1 MYILKEIVCLNLVI
15 TSNILAFSTS
25 QDELTNLM
33 YFYESKVERM
43 FEDIRNGK
51 NLHCYWL
58 YCAEGNQD
66 YYAKLVEDLSE
77 NEKRQLKMKD
87 LPVPEFIKYEVVE
100 LVKQLSYTDKISS
113 AFKLILR

>member
-15 TSNILAFSTS
+15 TTNILSFSTS

-33 YFYESKVERM
+33 YFYEGKVGKM
-43 FEDIRNGK
+43 FEDIKNGQ
-51 NLHCYWL
+51 NLHCYWS

-66 YYAKLVEDLSE
+66 YYAKLVDELSE
-77 NEKRQLKMKD
+77 DEKRQLKMKD

-113 AFKLILR
+113 AFKLNLR

>member
-1 MYILKEIVCLNLVI
+1 
-15 TSNILAFSTS
+15 
-25 QDELTNLM
+25 M

>member
-15 TSNILAFSTS
+15 TTQILNFSTS
-25 QDELTNLM
+25 QDDLTNLM
-33 YFYESKVERM
+33 YFYESKVQKM
-43 FEDIRNGK
+43 FEDIKNGQ
-51 NLHCYWL
+51 NLHCYWT

-66 YYAKLVEDLSE
+66 YYTRLVGDLSE

-100 LVKQLSYTDKISS
+100 LVKQLSFVEKIT
-113 AFKLILR
+113 I

>member
-15 TSNILAFSTS
+15 TTNILAFSTS
-25 QDELTNLM
+25 QDDLTNLM
-33 YFYESKVERM
+33 YFYESKAERM
-43 FEDIRNGK
+43 FEDIKNGK
-51 NLHCYWL
+51 NLHSYWL
-58 YCAEGNQD
+58 HGAEGNQD
-66 YYAKLVEDLSE
+66 YYAELVEDLPE
-77 NEKRQLKMKD
+77 DEKRQLKMKD

>member
-1 MYILKEIVCLNLVI
+1 M
-15 TSNILAFSTS
+15 AFSTS